1 MTKPKPIQTE
11 RNVMTTD
18 ERLRLTLV
26 SELDQL
32 TAGLDRGD
40 KAAILY
46 ARKALAIV
54 ALDGSPNLLAELFR
68 CIVPGW
74 GE

>member
-1 MTKPKPIQTE
+1 
-11 RNVMTTD
+11 MTTD

-32 TAGLDRGD
+32 TAGLDRGN
-40 KAAILY
+40 KVAILY
-46 ARKALAIV
+46 ARTALAIV
-54 ALDGSPNLLAELFR
+54 ARDGSPNLLAELFR
-68 CIVPGW
+68 CLLLGW

>member
-1 MTKPKPIQTE
+1 MLKPKPIQTE

-40 KAAILY
+40 EPAILD
-46 ARKALAIV
+46 ARTVLAHV
-54 ALDGSPNLLAELFR
+54 ARDGSPNLLAELFR
-68 CIVPGW
+68 CIVLG
-74 GE
+74 

>member
-1 MTKPKPIQTE
+1 
-11 RNVMTTD
+11 MTTD

-40 KAAILY
+40 KARHP
-46 ARKALAIV
+46 ARTQDV
-54 ALDGSPNLLAELFR
+54 SHRRP
-68 CIVPGW
+68 
-74 GE
+74 